1 MLLLIFTPQA
11 YQGKDQVIYFELK
24 EAHEVADNFIK
35 RTLNESTEKLMFHV
49 LGGDFNSD
57 NMSQG
62 KPQNQLMI
70 LSIIYQV
77 SVNSLII

>member
-1 MLLLIFTPQA
+1 M
-11 YQGKDQVIYFELK
+11 IYFELK

-62 KPQNQLMI
+62 KP
-70 LSIIYQV
+70 
-77 SVNSLII
+77 